1 LSPSG
6 QPTDGFGVCKRKTAP
21 TPVQHTR
28 FSASYRGD
36 SGFAIADKLRETG
49 GSRFGWATEAAD
61 QGRGMECNFAWVWR
75 CWHALSFSCRTITLM
90 PKAPIAPGGAA
101 EGYGISIRADRPN
114 MDAAREAR
122 TEAVGSLKINI
133 ATLDAPAA
141 PVSAHAT

>member
-1 LSPSG
+1 LQAENSANAGSTYPIFGLVSGGYDQYRSALS
-6 QPTDGFGVCKRKTAP
+6 
-21 TPVQHTR
+21 
-28 FSASYRGD
+28 D
-36 SGFAIADKLRETG
+36 SGFAIADKLPETG
-49 GSRFGWATEAAD
+49 SSRFGWATEATD

-133 ATLDAPAA
+133 AT
-141 PVSAHAT
+141 